1 MKLMK
6 QLLLSII
13 VMLLIQVPS
22 INAQKK
28 ACTTNR
34 NSPPASNWYWAP
46 DSSVKI
52 YFVTGMFTPEQQ
64 STLLSAMA
72 FWTQAA
78 QLAGAGVQFVYAGET
93 DGVINCENCLT
104 VTRRDVYQQDKKHYA
119 FFHPL
124 QQRSN
129 GQLLSAWIDLDFA
142 TTSAPALKGFM
153 VHELA
158 HGLGLW
164 DCTTCRSKQTIMNG
178 FPGINKNNGLL
189 EASACDLEVVRM
201 VYDRQRRG
209 LETSM
214 VHAGRD

>member
-6 QLLLSII
+6 HLLL
-13 VMLLIQVPS
+13 LLLVLLFIPVTS
-22 INAQKK
+22 TSAQEK

-46 DSSVKI
+46 DSEVKVH
-52 YFVTGMFTPEQQ
+52 FVTGMFTPEQQ
-64 STLLSAMA
+64 STLQSAMA

-78 QLAGAGVQFVYAGET
+78 ARVGAGVKFVYAGET
-93 DGVINCENCLT
+93 RGVINCDNCLT

-124 QQRSN
+124 QQRRD

-153 VHELA
+153 VHELG

-164 DCTTCRSKQTIMNG
+164 DCTTCHSKQTIMNA

-189 EASACDLEVVRM
+189 EASTCDLEVVRQ
-201 VYDRQRRG
+201 VYERERRG
-209 LETSM
+209 AEVSAL
-214 VHAGRD
+214 HAGRD